1 MNRRDVLKT
10 GLAASVMSG
19 SHIAAHVADTSALA
33 ATAEG
38 QHFYEL
44 RTYQLRND
52 LQPARVS
59 EFFQQHFMPMAKRQ
73 GIGPVG
79 CFNVV
84 AGQYTPA
91 LVVVIDHKSLAEMQA
106 ALERMNADKDFVKA
120 WQAFET
126 AGDLPYVRYE
136 AVLLKAFA
144 GHPQMELPASS
155 DKDAEK
161 RAPRLFELRTY
172 ESKNAFSLRNKIEM
186 FNQEEIK
193 IFRASGF
200 APVFF
205 GEAITGA
212 RLPHLTYLVGFDSM
226 AARDKAW
233 DAFRVNPDWAR
244 VKNKPGWTDAEAVTN
259 IHGSFLRPTGYS
271 QIR

>member
-10 GLAASVMSG
+10 GLAAGVVSG
-19 SHIAAHVADTSALA
+19 GQIAARGDDAVRG

-52 LQPARVS
+52 LQPARVN

-79 CFNVV
+79 CFNVL
-84 AGQYTPA
+84 AGQYTPS
-91 LVVVIDHKSLAEMQA
+91 LVVVIDHKSLAEMGA
-106 ALERMNADKDFVKA
+106 AMERMNADKDFVKA
-120 WQAFET
+120 WQAFE
-126 AGDLPYVRYE
+126 AASELPYVRYE
-136 AVLLKAFA
+136 AVLLRAFA
-144 GHPQMELPASS
+144 GHPQLELPAS
-155 DKDAEK
+155 DEK
-161 RAPRLFELRTY
+161 RAPRIFELRTY

-200 APVFF
+200 APIFF
-205 GEAITGA
+205 GEAITGP
-212 RLPHLTYLVGFDSM
+212 RLPHLTYLVGFDNM

-233 DAFRVNPDWAR
+233 DMFRVNPDWAR
-244 VKNKPGWTDAEAVTN
+244 VKNKPGWTDAEAVSN
-259 IHGSFLRPTGYS
+259 IHASFLRPTGYS